1 VSTLVGAIILVVGF
15 IILLKGLRLVE
26 NNLKVI
32 AIAKEAASVM
42 QNSTLDDRQKEQALQ
57 KHAIKL
63 FNLFILILF
72 SSAAAIG
79 LPVGVIWL
87 LEQTG
92 VLSMMAVID
101 FTLTWQFIL
110 ASTLFAF
117 VILWLFRKK

>member
-1 VSTLVGAIILVVGF
+1 MSTLVGAIILVVGF
-15 IILLKGLRLVE
+15 IILLKGLRLVD
-26 NNLKVI
+26 NSLKVL

-63 FNLFILILF
+63 FSLFILIFF

-79 LPVGVIWL
+79 LPVGLIWL

-92 VLSMMAVID
+92 VLSMMAVIY

-110 ASTLFAF
+110 ASTVFVY